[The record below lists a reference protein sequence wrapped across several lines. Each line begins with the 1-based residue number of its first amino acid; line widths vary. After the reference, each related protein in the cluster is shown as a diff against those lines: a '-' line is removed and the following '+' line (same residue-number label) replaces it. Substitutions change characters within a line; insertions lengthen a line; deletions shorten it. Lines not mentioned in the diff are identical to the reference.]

1 MGIRERIKKAWEYI
15 KGIGAMLE
23 PDDKDYVAE
32 AHAAG
37 LTASQV
43 KTLLNADSDTVKL
56 AASTFGDGRR
66 RRKTKVPLDFDEESN
81 LIILPLSSVTILNQ
95 LYVLIRPY
103 TYVLLSR

>member
-37 LTASQV
+37 LTASEV

-56 AASTFGDGRR
+56 AASTFGDGKR
-66 RRKTKVPLDFDEESN
+66 RRKTKEPLDFDEERSYTD
-81 LIILPLSSVTILNQ
+81 VTGLQSI
-95 LYVLIRPY
+95 PY
-103 TYVLLSR
+103 RSDIKAGRDRED